1 MVRMR
6 IVGQSRAPRAIRR
19 ERYAV
24 RDMFSRFTIQAA
36 LALSLAAG
44 PLSDARLEWTLDL
57 GTFATSPAVIRS
69 GLYAVALAS
78 SKLAIF
84 DGAGKKLREMPLDLP
99 PATPAKAADV
109 DRDGKMDLL
118 VADMWG
124 SIYRFDES
132 GRRVW
137 KYERQDRAGGAYN
150 YIVLADLDGDRKSE
164 IIFTTQRGYL
174 FAIDHMGKLRFEAH
188 VTNYR
193 VSTPAV
199 ADVDGDGRPELIF
212 GTDDSEIYCIDHRG
226 ALRWN
231 THLEAGRFGRTLPVV
246 ADADRDGAL
255 EVYVSTPFVG
265 KGPGLYSLDA
275 KSGKLRWKAPSE
287 LQSYNS
293 IVIADL
299 DGDGTNEIL
308 HGDKNT
314 RLYAVSAA
322 GKRLWITQFDGRGI
336 FFTGLAI
343 EVGGKRS
350 FVQVA
355 RGAGVNGKTLY
366 AVDGAGKTIDEIAI
380 EGGGAQ
386 SPVLDGDRLLVASNS
401 GRIHSFRFASAPR
414 DLALRA
420 DPPDA
425 GYRSAPG
432 PGVSAI
438 RDATPGINRLDLRPA
453 TPESH
458 FWMRVTGPDGV
469 TRVTMVAPGLP
480 VRPRLEAAVA
490 GDYRVETE
498 SGTLVYR
505 LRTPAKI
512 EADVPGA
519 PVEVRQ
525 WANPWAEEEKTA
537 QTNAISARMLGNEF
551 ESIALTITN
560 RQARPM
566 VVRLDC
572 APFGSVA
579 SKRVIEFRETPLVRV
594 ISTGRM
600 SEDPLPRLADGNLL
614 RLGPNESRKLWVT
627 VNSRGLKAG
636 EHKATLSIGDL
647 SSLEPPLGIP
657 VTLEVLP
664 VRLPEEHVYR
674 HNTWLYPASIA
685 DEEVREA
692 TIQDALEHGVNVML
706 IPSASVAADE
716 SGRVSD
722 PDSKVHDTIAIRLRG
737 KAQLMI
743 TGTVGIRWPK
753 GITPAAEVEKKAFA
767 DAIRW
772 YAGHM
777 KQLGFDYRDWMFY
790 PMDEPGLMGKDAAFD
805 KWADGVKQIK
815 EADPRVRVY
824 ANPAGGGRAEVL
836 RPIAQWVD
844 VWQPDLHLVREQPE
858 ALGAIFGKGEYWHYE
873 ACADQRNLDPLGY
886 YRTKPW
892 VAFQMGMTGGGYWVY
907 SYSPYWLFD
916 RSLGVEYGAV
926 YQTDRGPV
934 TSKRWEASRDGIED
948 FELLWMIREK
958 AKSAR
963 NGAAALRLLDE
974 AVAYVTKDQEKA
986 SDIARQVRPFAPDYS
1001 RWMQYRNRLIEALA
1015 TLE

>member
-1 MVRMR
+1 ML
-6 IVGQSRAPRAIRR
+6 SRLFAL
-19 ERYAV
+19 AV
-24 RDMFSRFTIQAA
+24 

-44 PLSDARLEWTLDL
+44 PLSEARLDWTLDL
-57 GTFATSPAVIRS
+57 GTFATTPVVIRP
-69 GLYAVALAS
+69 GLYASALAS
-78 SKLAIF
+78 SKIAIF
-84 DGAGKKLREMPLDLP
+84 DSSGKKLREVPLDLP
-99 PATPAKAADV
+99 PATPLKAADI
-109 DRDGKMDLL
+109 DGDGRVDLL
-118 VADMWG
+118 AADMWG
-124 SIYRFDES
+124 AIYRFDES
-132 GRRVW
+132 GQRVW

-174 FAIDHMGKLRFEAH
+174 FAIGHTGELRFEAR

-212 GTDDSEIYCIDHRG
+212 GTDDSEIYCLDHRG

-231 THLEAGRFGRTLPVV
+231 THLEAGRFGRALPIA

-275 KSGKLRWKAPSE
+275 KTGKLRWKAPSE
-287 LQSYNS
+287 LQVYNS
-293 IVIADL
+293 TVIADL
-299 DGDGTNEIL
+299 DGDGANEIL
-308 HGDKNT
+308 YGDKNT
-314 RLYAVSAA
+314 RLYAVNPA
-322 GKRLWITQFDGRGI
+322 GKRLWMTQFDGRGI
-336 FFTGLAI
+336 FFEGLAI

-350 FVQVA
+350 FVQIA
-355 RGAGVNGKTLY
+355 RGAGVNGKALY
-366 AVDGAGKTIDEIAI
+366 AVDGSGKTIDEIAI

-386 SPVLDGDRLLVASNS
+386 SPVLDRDRLLVASNS
-401 GRIHSFRFASAPR
+401 GRIHCFRFVNAPR
-414 DLALRA
+414 DLASRVG
-420 DPPDA
+420 PPVA
-425 GYRSAPG
+425 GYRGAPVSNAANTHEAK
-432 PGVSAI
+432 PG
-438 RDATPGINRLDLRPA
+438 TNRLDLRRAAPDR
-453 TPESH
+453 H
-458 FWMRVTGPDGV
+458 FWMRVNGPDGV

-480 VRPRLEAAVA
+480 VQPRFEAIAA

-498 SGTLVYR
+498 SGASIYR
-505 LRTPAKI
+505 LTRAAKAD
-512 EADVPGA
+512 ADVPGA

-525 WANPWAEEEKTA
+525 WENPWAEEEKA
-537 QTNAISARMLGNEF
+537 ARINAISARMLGNEF

-566 VVRLDC
+566 AVRLDC
-572 APFGSVA
+572 GPFGSVP
-579 SKRVIEFRETPLVRV
+579 SKRVIEFREAPLVRV

-614 RLGPNESRKLWVT
+614 RLGPNESRKVWVT
-627 VNSRGLKAG
+627 VNSRELKAG
-636 EHKATLSIGDL
+636 EHKAVLAIGDL
-647 SSLEPPLGIP
+647 SSLEAPLGVP
-657 VTLEVLP
+657 VTLEVRP
-664 VRLPEEHVYR
+664 VRLPEERVYR

-692 TIQDALEHGVNVML
+692 TIRDALEHGVNVML
-706 IPSASVAADE
+706 IPSASVAAGE
-716 SGRVSD
+716 SGRVSE
-722 PDSKVHDTIAIRLRG
+722 PDSKVHDAIAMRLRG
-737 KAQLMI
+737 KARLMI

-753 GITPAAEVEKKAFA
+753 GFTPPADVEKKAFA
-767 DAIRW
+767 GAIRW
-772 YAGHM
+772 YADHM

-836 RPIAQWVD
+836 RPVAQWVD

-907 SYSPYWLFD
+907 SYSPYWFFD

-948 FELLWMIREK
+948 FELLWMVREK

-986 SDIARQVRPFAPDYS
+986 SDIARQVRPFAPDYG
-1001 RWMQYRNRLIEALA
+1001 RWMQYRDRLIDALA